1 MGMSDSKS
9 QRWFSLVQRELR
21 EYRVSLVWT
30 PLATAALLSLLMLAG
45 LFVANQFSYLGE
57 VVLDAITQAPDT
69 DGLNLN
75 VQVSIDENGNRV
87 TEITTQSTEANPSV
101 AEPLRSDYQ
110 VAPAPEL
117 ADEHFWQFSSD
128 WRFNPATPVD
138 AAGDAPDPPSD
149 PIASLHPLLYGIHAI
164 MLLVLLLVSVNYL
177 QGCLFVDRKDR
188 SILFWKSMPV
198 SAWDEVLAKLS
209 VALLVAPALFIV
221 ASVLTQWAMLL
232 VALVLSSRVQV
243 DALGV
248 VLANVQIGR
257 LLLDQVLG
265 WLASALWVLPL
276 YAWIM
281 LASAGARRSPALL
294 AATPLVVLALLE
306 AVLLGSQFF
315 VETVWARVPALAPE
329 GASGGYFLRHLPWQG
344 GGLFAVVAGLLV
356 TGLLL
361 WACVW
366 LRRNRWEL

>member
-1 MGMSDSKS
+1 MTDSKS

-30 PLATAALLSLLMLAG
+30 PLATAVLLSLLMLAG

-57 VVLDAITQAPDT
+57 VVLDAITQTPDT

-75 VQVSIDENGNRV
+75 VQVSIDEDGNRV
-87 TEITTQSTEANPSV
+87 TEIITRSTEATPAG
-101 AEPLRSDYQ
+101 AEPLRQDYQ
-110 VAPAPEL
+110 VTPAPEL

-128 WRFNPATPVD
+128 WRFNPAVPADVPDD
-138 AAGDAPDPPSD
+138 ATDSPAD
-149 PIASLHPLLYGIHAI
+149 PITSLHPLLYGVHAI

-177 QGCLFVDRKDR
+177 QGCLYIDRKDR

-198 SAWDEVLAKLS
+198 SAWEEVLAKLS
-209 VALLVAPALFIV
+209 VALLVAPALFIA

-232 VALVLSSRVQV
+232 VALVLSSRMQV
-243 DALGV
+243 DGLGV

-257 LLLDQVLG
+257 VLLDQVLG
-265 WLASALWVLPL
+265 WLASAFWALPL

-315 VETVWARVPALAPE
+315 IETLWARIPALAPQ
-329 GASGGYFLRHLPWQG
+329 GASGGFFLQGLPWQG
-344 GGLFAVVAGLLV
+344 SGFLAVVAGLLV
-356 TGLLL
+356 AGLLL
-361 WACVW
+361 SACVW